1 MFNLKQKWYPV
12 YWQRISRWLDK
23 RQPAATNVTLTQRTI
38 FILPTRF
45 GCWFALLFI
54 LLYLLGTNYQNNLIL
69 LLCYL
74 LLAVFLLSITLAYR
88 NLSGLQLSC
97 PGVHEGFSQQPL
109 PVRISLHNQLHRFM
123 LKFQFVNDTEEV
135 FQPIAQADV
144 LVALNSKT
152 RGCFSLPRLKLS
164 SVYPFG
170 LWRSWSYIALSHQY
184 WVYPQPKAADYPVT
198 NEVKNNQPHNDTE
211 ISNNLSAYQP
221 GDNLNQ
227 LLWKRLARDPANPV
241 VRLRQPLAEADPQW
255 VTVPALSGAAFEQ
268 ALQHACYQ
276 LIQLQQQ
283 DQHYGLRLPH
293 VTVPQGS
300 GSQQLQR
307 CLQQLALCT

>member
-1 MFNLKQKWYPV
+1 MFNLKQKWYPL
-12 YWQRISRWLDK
+12 YWKRISRWLDK
-23 RQPAATNVTLTQRTI
+23 RQPAAANVTLTQRTI

-74 LLAVFLLSITLAYR
+74 LLALFLLSITLAYR

-97 PGVHEGFSQQPL
+97 PGVHESFCEQPL
-109 PVRISLHNQLHRFM
+109 PVRIVLDNQVQRFM
-123 LKFQFVNDTEEV
+123 LSFQFISDKDVTV
-135 FQPIAQADV
+135 QQTAQTDV
-144 LVALNSKT
+144 LVSLTSTT
-152 RGCFSLPRLKLS
+152 RGCFTLPRLKLS

-184 WVYPQPKAADYPVT
+184 WVYPQPKPTDYPVT
-198 NEVKNNQPHNDTE
+198 TALKNNQPYTDTE

-241 VRLRQPLAEADPQW
+241 VRLRHPVSETDPQW
-255 VTVPALSGAAFEQ
+255 VTVPALRGAALEQ
-268 ALQHACYQ
+268 ALQQACYQ

-293 VTVPQGS
+293 ITVPQAS

-307 CLQQLALCT
+307 CLQQLALCK